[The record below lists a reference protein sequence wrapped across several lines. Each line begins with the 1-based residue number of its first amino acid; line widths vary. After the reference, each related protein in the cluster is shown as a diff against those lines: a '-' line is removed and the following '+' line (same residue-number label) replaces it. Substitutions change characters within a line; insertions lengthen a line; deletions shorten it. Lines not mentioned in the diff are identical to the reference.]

1 MLIGA
6 GLCGWFIAGPYTFLD
21 SYYLRSLFVV
31 WSTVYATPFGE
42 ATLLV
47 WFNALRSNVG
57 NVACAAG
64 LAVIYALWTARDPR
78 RDPAPLLAVVIALSQ
93 LLWFGSASK
102 VWTVRISAGRDWT
115 RRLVRAGSN
124 RNPCAATSSS
134 NPHPRMGSNHH
145 GRAVGRV
152 DSDAPWHRTDQHGA
166 GTASL
171 APLDGN
177 GSQPLG
183 LRGTHST
190 EKRSCL

>member
-1 MLIGA
+1 MRLVYRRA
-6 GLCGWFIAGPYTFLD
+6 YTFLD

-31 WSTVYATPFGE
+31 WSTYATPFGE

-57 NVACAAG
+57 NVACAAAG
-64 LAVIYALWTARDPR
+64 LAVIYALWTASRSETR
-78 RDPAPLLAVVIALSQ
+78 SGASACGRHRVVAAIV
-93 LLWFGSASK
+93 
-102 VWTVRISAGRDWT
+102 VWQRIQGLDGCRISAGRDWT
-115 RRLVRAGSN
+115 SS
-124 RNPCAATSSS
+124 PCSRWKQSQSLRGDFFQQTSS
-134 NPHPRMGSNHH
+134 RMGSNHH

-183 LRGTHST
+183 L
-190 EKRSCL
+190 